1 MVYKNNKGFTV
12 VELMIAISVFA
23 TAMTLVLAGVIF
35 ISRQYQQTSNRV
47 ALEEASRNIH
57 QQITQSIQFSG
68 TNILPEVTVPPYSA
82 VCVGNYMYI
91 YGANEPVSLQ
101 ANYISQSEGLY
112 VKDNPGITC
121 DTALVNIN
129 GARNLLPSGAKVTLF
144 SVSSTGNV
152 STIFVKSPDDLL
164 RYSGGVVDGCS
175 TTITGKEF
183 CATVKLDSSAT
194 RRVGN

>member
-1 MVYKNNKGFTV
+1 MAYSNKKGFTI
-12 VELMIAISVFA
+12 VELMIAISIFA

-47 ALEEASRNIH
+47 ALEEASRNVH

-68 TNILPEVTVPPYSA
+68 TNILSEVTVSPYSA

-91 YGANEPVSLQ
+91 FGANEPVNTQ
-101 ANYISQSEGLY
+101 ANYSSQREGLF
-112 VKDNPGITC
+112 VKENPGVTC
-121 DTALVNIN
+121 DPALVNIN
-129 GARNLLPSGAKVTLF
+129 GARNLLPAGAKVTLF
-144 SVSSTGNV
+144 SVTPTGNV
-152 STIFVKSPDDLL
+152 STVFAKSPDDLL
-164 RYSGGVVDGCS
+164 SFPGGGVVTCN

-183 CATVKLDSSAT
+183 CATVRLDSSAS

>member
-1 MVYKNNKGFTV
+1 MGYKNNKGFTV

-68 TNILPEVTVPPYSA
+68 TNILSEVTGAPYSA

-91 YGANEPVSLQ
+91 YGANEPVNSQ
-101 ANYISQSEGLY
+101 AAYISQAEGLY
-112 VKDNPGITC
+112 IKDNPGVTC
-121 DTALVNIN
+121 DPALVNIN

-144 SVSSTGNV
+144 SVTATGNV
-152 STIFVKSPDDLL
+152 STVFAKAPDDLL
-164 RYSGGVVDGCS
+164 SYPGGGVVTCN
-175 TTITGKEF
+175 TTITGREF
-183 CATVKLDSSAT
+183 CATVRLDSSAT

>member
-1 MVYKNNKGFTV
+1 MVFSSKKGFTI

-47 ALEEASRNIH
+47 ALEEASRNVH

-68 TNILPEVTVPPYSA
+68 TNISEITVAPYSA

-91 YGANEPVSLQ
+91 FGANEPVNNQ
-101 ANYISQSEGLY
+101 ANYSSQREGLY
-112 VKDNPGITC
+112 VKDNPGVSC
-121 DTALVNIN
+121 DPTLVNIN
-129 GARNLLPSGAKVTLF
+129 GARNLLPAGAKVTLF
-144 SVSSTGNV
+144 SVTLAGDV
-152 STIFVKSPDDLL
+152 STVFAKSPVDLL
-164 RYSGGVVDGCS
+164 SFPGGGVATCN

-183 CATVKLDSSAT
+183 CATVRLDSSAS

>member
-1 MVYKNNKGFTV
+1 MGYRNRKGFTI

-57 QQITQSIQFSG
+57 QQIIQSIQFSG
-68 TNILPEVTVPPYSA
+68 TNILSEVTVGPYSA

-91 YGANEPVSLQ
+91 FGANEPVNAQ
-101 ANYISQSEGLY
+101 ATYNSQADGLFI
-112 VKDNPGITC
+112 KENPGVSC
-121 DTALVNIN
+121 DSALVNTTN
-129 GARNLLPSGAKVTLF
+129 ARNLLPSGAKVTLF
-144 SVSSTGNV
+144 SVSPTGNI
-152 STIFVKSPDDLL
+152 STVFAKSPSDLL
-164 RYSGGVVDGCS
+164 NYPGSGIVTCN

-183 CATVKLDSSAT
+183 CATVKFDSAAA
-194 RRVGN
+194 RRVGS